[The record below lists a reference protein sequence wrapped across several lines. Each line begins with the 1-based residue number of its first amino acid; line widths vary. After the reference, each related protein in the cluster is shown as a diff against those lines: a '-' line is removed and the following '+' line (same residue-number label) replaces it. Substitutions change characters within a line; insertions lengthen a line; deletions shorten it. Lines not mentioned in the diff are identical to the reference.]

1 MVTQPVSSPLN
12 EKSLEDLE
20 KLNLTSRQNTP
31 QPSTNMA
38 TVTPTATAA
47 DTSSPVNYKLSFAKD
62 GQNKLS
68 LKRPSK
74 IPSKVS
80 DKPLA
85 FHMHEDE
92 DEVEGEEHQQRTK
105 VISIENGAMVEER
118 QTQLKMNEPLVIKPP
133 ESHNEHW
140 LQRRLKM
147 FRPDLIEG
155 KPAEI
160 DLSHIPNT
168 IGDST
173 VAAGLQP
180 TKPIIP
186 TPNPTTE
193 SETEMQVED
202 TPKTTDV
209 LARELLIKQA
219 ADPNSTSSTIAN
231 IIIPATHPPSESD
244 IFSYD
249 MIHLSDAPTLETYE
263 RVPVEAFGKGILLG
277 LGWKEGTDLKGH
289 KTDGFQE
296 PKKRPDFLGI
306 GAKEEGFLKI
316 DAKGD
321 KMSRKDG
328 LGASWNPLRKIDKTT
343 GEVIVEGN
351 KDSKRGMRKDESQ
364 SRERSRE
371 KYRSRNGSR
380 NEDRSGASTP
390 YKVGSRYGTPSDY
403 DSGRDRDY
411 DRPRREDHRDR
422 DRDKRPYPDDKER
435 RNDAGQERKHK
446 FKDNSDRESQVRNYD
461 SDYYRKRRK
470 GGDEDRSNF
479 GSRMGSQ
486 RPAPERV

>member
-1 MVTQPVSSPLN
+1 MYTQPVSSPLN

-31 QPSTNMA
+31 QPSMNMA
-38 TVTPTATAA
+38 TVTPTATST
-47 DTSSPVNYKLSFAKD
+47 DTSSPVNYKLSFAKN
-62 GQNKLS
+62 GQNNLS

-74 IPSKVS
+74 IPSKFS

-92 DEVEGEEHQQRTK
+92 DEVEGEEYTQSTK

-118 QTQLKMNEPLVIKPP
+118 ETQLKINEPLVIKPP
-133 ESHNEHW
+133 VSHNEHW
-140 LQRRLKM
+140 LQRRLKI

-155 KPAEI
+155 KPVEI
-160 DLSHIPNT
+160 DLSHIPDT

-180 TKPIIP
+180 TKPTIP
-186 TPNPTTE
+186 TPKPTTE
-193 SETEMQVED
+193 SEAEIQVED
-202 TPKTTDV
+202 TPKTTDE

-219 ADPNSTSSTIAN
+219 ADPNSTSSTLAN
-231 IIIPATHPPSESD
+231 IIIPATHTPSESD

-249 MIHLSDAPTLETYE
+249 MAHLSDTPTLETYE

-351 KDSKRGMRKDESQ
+351 KDSKRGRRKDEPQSRDR

-371 KYRSRNGSR
+371 KDRSTDRSR

-390 YKVGSRYGTPSDY
+390 YKVGSRYGTPSDH

-411 DRPRREDHRDR
+411 DRPRRKDR
-422 DRDKRPYPDDKER
+422 HDRDKRPYPDDKER
-435 RNDAGQERKHK
+435 RNDSDQEWKHK
-446 FKDNSDRESQVRNYD
+446 FKDDSDRGSQDRDYD

-470 GGDEDRSNF
+470 GGDGDRSNV
-479 GSRMGSQ
+479 GSRMRS
-486 RPAPERV
+486 RR